1 MEVEVGQ
8 LVYPK
13 CGRDQGC
20 DMVIVQV
27 SEPYVFLADGK
38 KRKLDKPKKKKKIHL
53 QTTHYV
59 DEALGKKLSEGAYVL
74 DADLRK
80 MIKQYK
86 EKRSV

>member
-1 MEVEVGQ
+1 MGQ

-20 DMVIVQV
+20 DMVIVEL
-27 SEPYVFLADGK
+27 SDHYVFLADGK

-53 QTTHYV
+53 QVTNHV
-59 DEALGKKLSEGAYVL
+59 DHVLGKKLSEGAYVL

-86 EKRSV
+86 EK